1 MKTPW
6 WSKLL
11 RIVAI
16 VLMSLTAAFTLM
28 GGAGTSCV
36 ALDPTGFGGKF
47 AGIAPYQWLWIVF
60 VVVGII
66 AGILGVRAVVRLV
79 KGQPGGYR
87 AALIALLLGTV
98 INAIHLYASR
108 ALRGGSMPVDGVL
121 YMNLLTLVV
130 FLILR
135 IPKIRQGI
143 QLERPSSQKPDGG
156 GIAAIALAAVGLLT
170 LTIQFLM
177 APTHT
182 IEGFNYAD
190 AWHVSL
196 TILGSGLILTAL
208 FKALKIRLPG
218 SEPQTAPEI
227 TH

>member
-11 RIVAI
+11 RIIAI

-36 ALDPTGFGGKF
+36 ALNPTGFSGKF
-47 AGIAPYQWLWIVF
+47 AGIAPFQWLWIVF

-66 AGILGVRAVVRLV
+66 AGILGVRAVVQLV
-79 KGQPGGYR
+79 KGRPGGYK
-87 AALIALLLGTV
+87 AALFALLLGTV
-98 INAIHLYASR
+98 INVIHLYASR
-108 ALRGGSMPVDGVL
+108 SLRGSSMPVDGVL

-135 IPKIRQGI
+135 IPTIWHRVK
-143 QLERPSSQKPDGG
+143 LEKPSSQKSDGG
-156 GIAAIALAAVGLLT
+156 GIAAIALAAVGALT

-196 TILGSGLILTAL
+196 TVIGSGLMLTAL
-208 FKALKIRLPG
+208 IKAIKIKLPAA
-218 SEPQTAPEI
+218 ELQTAPEI
-227 TH
+227 TR